1 MAEKKTNSAIKE
13 RCLLVCN
20 YLGISASKLS
30 QDSGMNREYI
40 RLMKDFANADF
51 LRYIHRTYPDIDIV
65 WLITGEGEM
74 IKRQSNLINTDDYI
88 TIPKEAWDI
97 IKKQEADLR
106 AQIER
111 IEKRDAQIDEL
122 ITMIKKDHARITDN
136 VTCAA
141 ANGIE

>member
-1 MAEKKTNSAIKE
+1 MDEKKNNSAIKE

-74 IKRQSNLINTDDYI
+74 IKKNEETGNVSLLIKMLNDEREKVKKLEAEI
-88 TIPKEAWDI
+88 AKLKEEFN
-97 IKKQEADLR
+97 K
-106 AQIER
+106 
-111 IEKRDAQIDEL
+111 
-122 ITMIKKDHARITDN
+122 
-136 VTCAA
+136 
-141 ANGIE
+141 

>member
-1 MAEKKTNSAIKE
+1 MAEKKINYEIRE
-13 RCLLVCN
+13 RVLQVCR
-20 YLGISASKLS
+20 YLDVSPNKLS
-30 QDSGMNREYI
+30 QDSGMSREYI
-40 RLMKDFANADF
+40 RLMKDYANADF
-51 LRYIHRTYPDIDIV
+51 LRYIFRTYPDIDIV

-74 IKRQSNLINTDDYI
+74 IKRQSNLINTDDYV

-97 IKKQEADLR
+97 IKKQSDDLR

-111 IEKRDAQIDEL
+111 IEKKDEQIDEL
-122 ITMIKKDHARITDN
+122 ISMIKKDHARTIDN

>member
-1 MAEKKTNSAIKE
+1 MIDNKTNSTIKD
-13 RCLLVCN
+13 RCLLLCN

-51 LRYIHRTYPDIDIV
+51 LRYIHRTYSQIDIV
-65 WLITGEGEM
+65 WLITGDGEM
-74 IKRQSNLINTDDYI
+74 IKKNNNNNTDDYI
-88 TIPKEAWDI
+88 TIPKEVWEI
-97 IKKQEADLR
+97 IKKQTDGLK

-111 IEKRDAQIDEL
+111 MEKKDEQIDEL
-122 ITMIKKDHARITDN
+122 ISMIKKDHAHKADN